1 MLLFIENR
9 QLRTI
14 SSGIG
19 CVCEESVCQAGHKIR
34 KRTVLAAMTSIVK
47 RTNSFLPVQ
56 LPCPF
61 CFVPQHTLPLPLPP
75 PIYISPSFVF
85 IEIARAISRKL
96 LIAGGLDIKI
106 SLNKGVS
113 GAVLSVIDVDVA
125 VGVFGHVAV
134 RVICVRARSDAVSG
148 GADSQGRLQPRR
160 ACRHRRRTRFEKDGC
175 RNDHSQ
181 SRGNTFPSLTDC

>member
-34 KRTVLAAMTSIVK
+34 KRTVLNRDDLNRQK
-47 RTNSFLPVQ
+47 DKQ
-56 LPCPF
+56 LPSCAIAMPF